1 MTSSRIVRAEE
12 LRPYDVLVDG
22 LTPALVVGVEKA
34 GAEVSVT
41 ARLLDE
47 DLDTDPFEFTNRG
60 REWRMIATDRWV
72 G

>member
-34 GAEVSVT
+34 GAEVSVIG
-41 ARLLDE
+41 RLGD
-47 DLDTDPFEFTNRG
+47 DPFGQEF
-60 REWRMIATDRWV
+60 REFLHA
-72 G
+72 